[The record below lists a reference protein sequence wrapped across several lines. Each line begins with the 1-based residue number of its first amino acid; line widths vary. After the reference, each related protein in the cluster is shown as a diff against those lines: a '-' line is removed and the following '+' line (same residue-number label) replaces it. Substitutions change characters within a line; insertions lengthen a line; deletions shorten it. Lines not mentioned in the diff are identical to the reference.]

1 MTNDC
6 LLVEQNNPIATITLN
21 RPQAHNAFDETLIG
35 EITACF
41 ERLSDDTG
49 VRAIV
54 LRGAGE
60 SFCAGADLHW
70 MRRMADYS
78 EEENRADAANLQRMF
93 AAIAACPK
101 PTLARVHGAAIG
113 GGAGL
118 VAVCDIAIASSDTKF
133 AFSEVRL
140 GLVPAVIAPYVLQK
154 IGMGASRALF
164 VTGERFGADEAL
176 RLGLIQQVAPDED
189 YIKSMGLEAVQ
200 RLGLAKQI
208 KPASELDAA
217 VQKKIELIL
226 QAGPQAIAV
235 AKRLLNDIADN
246 TPEQAAETTIACIAA
261 LRVSPEGQEGIRAFL
276 EKRKPEW
283 SC

>member
-1 MTNDC
+1 MNNDC
-6 LLVEQNNPIATITLN
+6 LLVEQNNSTVTVTLN
-21 RPQAHNAFDETLIG
+21 RPQVHNAFDETLIQ

-41 ERLSDDTG
+41 ERLSEDAG

-78 EEENRADAANLQRMF
+78 EAENRADAAKLQRMF
-93 AAIAACPK
+93 ATIADCPK
-101 PTLARVHGAAIG
+101 PTLARVQGAAIG
-113 GGAGL
+113 GGVGL
-118 VAVCDIAIASSDTKF
+118 VAVCDIAIAASEAKF
-133 AFSEVRL
+133 ALSEVRL

-176 RLGLIQQVAPDED
+176 RSGLIQQAINAD
-189 YIKSMGLEAVQ
+189 
-200 RLGLAKQI
+200 
-208 KPASELDAA
+208 ELDAA
-217 VQKKIELIL
+217 IQKKLEALL
-226 QAGPQAIAV
+226 QAGPQAIAS
-235 AKRLLNDIADN
+235 AKRLLRDIADK

-283 SC
+283 RE

>member
-1 MTNDC
+1 MDEPS
-6 LLVEQNNPIATITLN
+6 LLVEERNGVAYVTLN
-21 RPQAHNAFDETLIG
+21 RPQVHNAFDETLIQ

-78 EEENRADAANLQRMF
+78 EEENRADAAKLQRMF
-93 AAIAACPK
+93 AAIANCPK
-101 PTLARVHGAAIG
+101 PTLARVQGAAIG

-118 VAVCDIAIASSDTKF
+118 AAVCDIAIASSEAKF
-133 AFSEVRL
+133 ALSEVRL

-154 IGMGASRALF
+154 IGMGAARALF
-164 VTGERFGADEAL
+164 VTGERFSADEAL
-176 RLGLIQQVAPDED
+176 RLGLVQQ
-189 YIKSMGLEAVQ
+189 AV
-200 RLGLAKQI
+200 
-208 KPASELDAA
+208 PADELDTAL
-217 VQKKIELIL
+217 QKKLELIL

-235 AKRLLNDIADN
+235 AKCLLNDIAAQ
-246 TPEQAAETTIACIAA
+246 TPEQAAETAIACIAA

-276 EKRKPEW
+276 EKRKPQW
-283 SC
+283 VGK